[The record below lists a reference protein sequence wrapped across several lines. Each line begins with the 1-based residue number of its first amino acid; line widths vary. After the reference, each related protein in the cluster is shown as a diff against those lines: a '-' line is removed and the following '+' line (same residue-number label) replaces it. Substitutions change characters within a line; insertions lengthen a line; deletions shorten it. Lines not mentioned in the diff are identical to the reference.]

1 MRIIAR
7 LPSLADA
14 YQGMTLLRANA
25 IPPALARDG
34 EHIVISVD
42 EDFAEPAR
50 KLFDQHS
57 IRYVYM
63 TPNDGGG
70 STPTSLFEDENT

>member
-1 MRIIAR
+1 MQIIAR
-7 LPSLADA
+7 LPSLDDA
-14 YQGMTLLRANA
+14 YLGMTLLRKHA

-34 EHIVISVD
+34 EIILISVD

-57 IRYVYM
+57 IRYVSM
-63 TPNDGGG
+63 APNDGIGY
-70 STPTSLFEDENT
+70 SPLLDNENT